1 MSDVLPFA
9 LAAALTPTGC
19 LAGLLLLLSPR
30 PTHNGGAFL
39 TGWMLGIFIS
49 AIVMLRLGAEP
60 SVVTAVER
68 EPLLRPAIVLLAG
81 LAMIVGG
88 ILGLRSQRKEA
99 KEPRWLR
106 TVDSFSPAT
115 SFGLG
120 FVLGGLSPKLLFLTA
135 AATMSLLLS
144 GASRLL
150 EFLGL
155 VGYILVASLPILIPV
170 LFVLHQRDRAFPRLA
185 AWKAWLIFNQSRLLG
200 AGSILMGLLL
210 VAYAAGSVT
219 QTS

>member
-1 MSDVLPFA
+1 
-9 LAAALTPTGC
+9 
-19 LAGLLLLLSPR
+19 
-30 PTHNGGAFL
+30 
-39 TGWMLGIFIS
+39 MLGIFIS

-60 SVVTAVER
+60 SVVTAVGGLSSAR
-68 EPLLRPAIVLLAG
+68 RSISGRPGDDRRKDPRTSLATEE
-81 LAMIVGG
+81 V
-88 ILGLRSQRKEA
+88 

-106 TVDSFSPAT
+106 TVDSFSPGT

-185 AWKAWLIFNQSRLLG
+185 AWKPG
-200 AGSILMGLLL
+200 
-210 VAYAAGSVT
+210 
-219 QTS
+219 